1 MNFFP
6 NLKLDMLICKTQRT
20 SVKKADKQPSIWYVQ
35 NEVRYFTKRADTE
48 FSCYFFCHFVSCKFL
63 SCFVLMPSVF
73 VLRGTYVMIFFHFL
87 IKCCT
92 ILISTKMFK
101 NNVSQKLLE
110 HIHSCANSFLF
121 QADKGPGVEWIRVV
135 LCRRSQTAQNA
146 TFRT

>member
-1 MNFFP
+1 MLLLFFVTLFHADFILLCP
-6 NLKLDMLICKTQRT
+6 DAFGVYIKRNT
-20 SVKKADKQPSIWYVQ
+20 SYD
-35 NEVRYFTKRADTE
+35 
-48 FSCYFFCHFVSCKFL
+48 
-63 SCFVLMPSVF
+63 
-73 VLRGTYVMIFFHFL
+73 FFHFL

-135 LCRRSQTAQNA
+135 LCCTSQNA
-146 TFRT
+146 TVKT